1 MESSGSPA
9 NASDPPNHRWARIIG
24 TAIAL
29 LTLTV
34 PTLAI
39 ARYSSPSDRPDSLL
53 PNPYSSRI
61 LE

>member
-9 NASDPPNHRWARIIG
+9 NASEPPNHRWARIIG
-24 TAIAL
+24 TAIAI

-39 ARYSSPSDRPDSLL
+39 AYYSSSNNRTPLL
-53 PNPYSSRI
+53 APPYSVRTFKN
-61 LE
+61 